1 MNRKKTKLLSVL
13 LAAVL
18 TFQSAGIAVQA
29 ESDTTQLD
37 NVQIEDITSID
48 MLNIEDISAGDAE
61 EAIPETSNEEV
72 LSTGTLDGEDLV
84 DISVAEPLFPGLPES
99 YELSAEQME
108 QKQILSEHTGTLAPY
123 QSEDNTRFYAKGELV
138 YLTDSE
144 EDAQMVAEAFGGT
157 LDRYNLGVAV
167 IRLSEDRT
175 VSQAVL
181 CAASEDYNLPAVWP
195 NYYKQLFTTY
205 SDPALSEAND
215 YQWQHAFVGDTYAWE
230 AGYKGQGVKVGVID
244 SGVLNAHEDFDNRLV
259 QHLTMS
265 KDSSKD
271 STIDV
276 NGHGTHVSGIVA
288 ASLNNS
294 KGGAGIAPE
303 ASLYVYGVGTADG
316 TILADAEHAAI
327 RRAIKDGVD
336 VINMSLGSGFYD
348 GNENIAIQEAYKA
361 GIAIF
366 AAAGNES
373 TNGKSYPASYD
384 NVCSIAALQQDGKK
398 STYTNYN
405 DSVDLAFPGTNIY
418 STYVETDDMGNV
430 ILDSTRT
437 DIYCYMSGTSMA
449 CPVAAGVAAVI
460 LSGASDV
467 PELAGKTGTAKVDAL
482 YDIMADNAKKCPSA
496 GTGAGTTWLPSV
508 FNLKAESASAIP
520 ALPKF
525 SVANKSTITAASTKL
540 EITSDTTLGVKIY
553 YSLNGKSPALKDG
566 KVTNGTLYSAP
577 ITVGGAKK
585 VTVKAIAV
593 NILTGKASKVATA
606 AYTFTPNPS
615 GVEISGNE
623 VHKLA
628 PGSSLALKA
637 SVTPSYAVSNKVKW
651 SVAPEGKG
659 VAISTSGKVSVA
671 KDAAAGNFT
680 VTATAVDKKGNP
692 YSAKATYSIEVITPA
707 ASVKSIKLADKTA
720 SVAKG
725 STLNLAEGIVVTYA
739 DGNPRTDKDVAWSSS
754 NKKIAIVDQDGKVTG
769 IAPGKVT
776 IKATA
781 NDGTGKSAACT
792 VTVLQQATGLTL
804 SGSSKLVAGKSVTL
818 KASLQPA
825 NVSSKTLE
833 WSVTGTGV
841 TVKNGKV
848 SASKTAS
855 GTYTVTAKTTD
866 GSEKSASIDI
876 SIIKDPIKKITMPKT
891 MTLFTTAG
899 NFGAPT
905 FKALN
910 PTIDGGDNTAVTYT
924 SSAPEVAT
932 VNSKG
937 IVQAVAS
944 GKTKITCMATDGSN
958 KKAVCTVTVTVPMS
972 GLTIV
977 PAEDN
982 DGIVS
987 VGSTLKLKAQVGN
1000 TFGTPQ
1006 NAKVKWSV
1014 PELYKDIISVS
1025 SSGAVKA
1032 KSIGKNAS
1040 KNTAGVYAYVTAEA
1054 ADGSGAIAVY
1064 QIAVIRRIVDFAFI
1078 KTNGYLVPMALLD
1091 NDSLYNVPFTT
1102 TISGP
1107 KGRNI
1112 GYQSATLKLKN
1123 GFKLNCFFL
1132 TTDTKTTTKTSA
1144 QEDTFTDRDGI
1155 KVTVKLKLQTGNK
1168 SGSQSVVVIKTEDD
1182 QLYGR

>member
-18 TFQSAGIAVQA
+18 TFQSAGITVQA

-61 EAIPETSNEEV
+61 EAIPETPDEEV
-72 LSTGTLDGEDLV
+72 FSTGTLDGEDLV
-84 DISVAEPLFPGLPES
+84 DISVDGPLFPGLPES
-99 YELSAEQME
+99 YELSEEQME
-108 QKQILSEHTGTLAPY
+108 QKRILSQHTGALAPY
-123 QSEDNTRFYAKGELV
+123 QSEDNTRFYVKGELV

-144 EDAQMVAEAFGGT
+144 EEAQMVADAFGGT
-157 LDRYNLGVAV
+157 LDSYDLGVAV
-167 IRLSEDRT
+167 IRLSENRT

-195 NYYKQLFTTY
+195 NYYKQLYATYTTY

-230 AGYKGQGVKVGVID
+230 AGYKGQGVKVAVID
-244 SGVLNAHEDFDNRLV
+244 TGILSAHEEFDGRLK
-259 QHLTMS
+259 QHLSMLNDPATS
-265 KDSSKD
+265 A
-271 STIDV
+271 TTDV
-276 NGHGTHVSGIVA
+276 QGHGTHVSGIVA
-288 ASLNNS
+288 ANLNNG

-303 ASLYVYGVGTADG
+303 ASLYVYGVGNADG
-316 TILADAEHAAI
+316 SIEADAEFRAI
-327 RRAIKDGVD
+327 NQAIKDGVD
-336 VINMSLGSGFYD
+336 VINMSLGSGWYD
-348 GNENIAIQEAYKA
+348 ENENTVLQNAYKA
-361 GIAIF
+361 GVAIF
-366 AAAGNES
+366 AAAGNEA

-405 DSVDLAFPGTNIY
+405 DSVDLAFPGTGIY
-418 STYVETDDMGNV
+418 STYNEAA
-430 ILDSTRT
+430 DSYT
-437 DIYCYMSGTSMA
+437 YMDGTSMA

-460 LSGASDV
+460 LSGAAKV
-467 PELAGKTGTAKVDAL
+467 PELAGKSGTAKVDAL
-482 YDIMADNAKKCPSA
+482 YDVMADNAKKCPSA

-525 SVANKSTITAASTKL
+525 SVADKSTITAASTTL

-553 YSLNGKSPALKDG
+553 YSLDGKSPALKDG

-659 VAISTSGKVSVA
+659 VTISTSGKVSVA
-671 KDAAAGNFT
+671 KDATAGNFT
-680 VTATAVDKKGNP
+680 VTATAVDKKGNA
-692 YSAKATYSIEVITPA
+692 YNAKATYSIEVITPA
-707 ASVKSIKLADKTA
+707 ASVKSIILADKKA

-739 DGNPRTDKDVAWSSS
+739 DGKPGTAKDVAWSSS

-792 VTVLQQATGLTL
+792 VTVLQQASKLTL

-866 GSEKSASIDI
+866 GSNLSDSVVI
-876 SIIKDPIKKITMPKT
+876 SIISDPIKKITMAKT

-1025 SSGAVKA
+1025 ASGAVKA

-1040 KNTAGVYAYVTAEA
+1040 KSTDGVYAYVTAEA
-1054 ADGSGAIAVY
+1054 ADGSGAIATY
-1064 QIAVIRRIVDFAFI
+1064 RIAVIRKIVAFAFI
-1078 KTNGYLVPMALLD
+1078 KERGYLVPMALLD
-1091 NDSLYNVPFTT
+1091 NDKIFNVPFNT

-1112 GYQSATLKLKN
+1112 GFQSTDLL
-1123 GFKLNCFFL
+1123 GISCFIL
-1132 TTDTKTTTKTSA
+1132 TTDTPTTTKTSA
-1144 QEDTFTDRDGI
+1144 QSKNFTTRDGI
-1155 KVTVKLKLQTGNK
+1155 KVTVKVKLQTGNK
-1168 SGSQSVVVIKTEDD
+1168 SGSQSVILIKTADD
-1182 QLYGR
+1182 KLFSM